1 MNETARPEIIYYAAV
16 SLDGYIADPGGG
28 VEFLDRYMQLGED
41 YGFSNFESSINGII
55 MGSGTYE
62 KSLELA
68 PWSGGDKP
76 CWVFSLRN
84 LKPAAPGVIITS
96 NTPEQ
101 VVDEMYE
108 AGVRRAW
115 FMGGGKL
122 ASSFRRFDLL
132 TEYNL
137 ALVPEILGEGIP
149 LFEPSDT
156 AEPLHLIDSKVHP
169 SGLVQLRY
177 RRRDD

>member
-1 MNETARPEIIYYAAV
+1 MNKNPRPEIIYYAAV

-28 VEFLDRYMQLGED
+28 VEFLDRYMELGED
-41 YGFSNFESSINGII
+41 YGFVEFEASIDGLI
-55 MGSGTYE
+55 MGSSTYE
-62 KSLELA
+62 KSIELA

-84 LKPAAPGVIITS
+84 LQPVASSVIITS

-101 VVDEMYE
+101 VSDEMYE
-108 AGVRRAW
+108 RGIRRAW

-132 TEYNL
+132 TE
-137 ALVPEILGEGIP
+137 
-149 LFEPSDT
+149 
-156 AEPLHLIDSKVHP
+156 
-169 SGLVQLRY
+169 
-177 RRRDD
+177 